1 MTKRAERVL
10 IAVLLTA
17 ALFFALRDAG
27 ATDLRVEACE
37 LGWTVS
43 LPFATRGHNE
53 TNATEFAPPEERPV
67 LAG

>member
-27 ATDLRVEACE
+27 ATDWRVEACE
-37 LGWTVS
+37 LG
-43 LPFATRGHNE
+43 
-53 TNATEFAPPEERPV
+53 
-67 LAG
+67 